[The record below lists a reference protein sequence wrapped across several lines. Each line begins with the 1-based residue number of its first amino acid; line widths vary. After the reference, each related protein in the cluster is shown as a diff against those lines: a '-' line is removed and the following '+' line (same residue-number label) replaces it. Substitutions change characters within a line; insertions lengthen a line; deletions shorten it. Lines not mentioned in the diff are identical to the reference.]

1 MVCGGVDVHQT
12 GERRPMISNRAVWQQ
27 RGCGLDDR
35 CVLVPVRTHEVI
47 TIASENPWKEW
58 VGWWWSSSS
67 SCCVRPRQLGGKDHK
82 RTAAAIDFPP
92 PPLPHHGQGEC
103 SRPSPVPAKTF
114 RQTSAC
120 PRRALSSRPA
130 RAPGHER
137 LTKMA

>member
-12 GERRPMISNRAVWQQ
+12 GERGPMFSNRAVWQQ

-67 SCCVRPRQLGGKDHK
+67 SCCVRPRQLWGKDHK

-114 RQTSAC
+114 RQTSG
-120 PRRALSSRPA
+120 PRRAVPSRPA